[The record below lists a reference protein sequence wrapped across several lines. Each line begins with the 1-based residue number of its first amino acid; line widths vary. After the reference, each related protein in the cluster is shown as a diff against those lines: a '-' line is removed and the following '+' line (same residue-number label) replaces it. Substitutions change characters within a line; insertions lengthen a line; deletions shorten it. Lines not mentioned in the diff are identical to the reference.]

1 PGPALVRVHAAARP
15 AYVGTLVTA
24 DGSAAAVQASFE
36 LTPALPG
43 YRALHRAV
51 MDAVAAAQDGTFDVA
66 YSGAVVFVSEMT
78 TYAAR
83 VAYYFPIALL
93 AIGIVHYHAFRTM
106 QALVLPLVTA
116 LLSVVWAVGLMGL
129 TGVPLDPYNT
139 TTPIL
144 ILAVAAGRA
153 GPGF

>member
-1 PGPALVRVHAAARP
+1 
-15 AYVGTLVTA
+15 
-24 DGSAAAVQASFE
+24 
-36 LTPALPG
+36 
-43 YRALHRAV
+43 
-51 MDAVAAAQDGTFDVA
+51 TFDVG
-66 YSGAVVFVSEMT
+66 YSGAGVFVSEMT
-78 TYAAR
+78 AYAAR

-93 AIGIVHYHAFRTM
+93 VIGIVHYHAFRTM

-144 ILAVAAGRA
+144 ILAVAAGHA
-153 GPGF
+153 GEGLEGFFEGDDPPRGGAEGLGSPLVVLGPRQIPAGGRPPPPSPPPPTPPP